1 MISIPQEA
9 DPVFIGTTHFVMVA
23 RNKNGRASAVHPILS
38 KNPEVCTVSA
48 SIFDPLPCTSL
59 SNTRRH
65 ISTKRF
71 TRKAKNAITS
81 VVHVLALPLNTPHL

>member
-38 KNPEVCTVSA
+38 KNPEVSIDSTVAVFLFSCA
-48 SIFDPLPCTSL
+48 CRI
-59 SNTRRH
+59 
-65 ISTKRF
+65 
-71 TRKAKNAITS
+71 
-81 VVHVLALPLNTPHL
+81 

>member
-48 SIFDPLPCTSL
+48 AILPLY
-59 SNTRRH
+59 
-65 ISTKRF
+65 
-71 TRKAKNAITS
+71 
-81 VVHVLALPLNTPHL
+81 HVLHFLIPAVILVQSDLPGRRRAPSQASCTF